1 LISRFIKL
9 TRETY
14 HYLGRG
20 DGALGRGADGVTE
33 GRGEGTLGLGLDGD
47 TEGRGEGALGRG
59 ADGVTEGRGEGTL
72 GRGLGGDTEGRGE
85 GALGRGADGVTEGRG
100 ETDGLGT
107 VGRGLLGPTRL
118 GTVPDGALEG
128 NVGDVPGRLGSLE
141 FPLTP
146 PPIVTREGKL
156 LEALGRG
163 LTPLTPGVRGIE
175 AVGLL
180 TIRLVVPGAAVGT
193 ALATCG
199 TRLPT
204 SRTCR

>member
-1 LISRFIKL
+1 MIKKAQKGKPFLSCNSKCLISRFIKL
-9 TRETY
+9 PTETF

-20 DGALGRGADGVTE
+20 DGALGRGEGVLGRGADGVTE
-33 GRGEGTLGLGLDGD
+33 GRGEGTLGLG
-47 TEGRGEGALGRG
+47 R
-59 ADGVTEGRGEGTL
+59 
-72 GRGLGGDTEGRGE
+72 GGDTEGRGE
-85 GALGRGADGVTEGRG
+85 GALGRGTEGVTEGRG

-107 VGRGLLGPTRL
+107 VGRGLLGFTRL

-146 PPIVTREGKL
+146 PMVTRDGKL
-156 LEALGRG
+156 LETLGRG
-163 LTPLTPGVRGIE
+163 LTPLAPGVRGIE
-175 AVGLL
+175 AVDLL

-193 ALATCG
+193 ALATCC

-204 SRTCR
+204 SRT